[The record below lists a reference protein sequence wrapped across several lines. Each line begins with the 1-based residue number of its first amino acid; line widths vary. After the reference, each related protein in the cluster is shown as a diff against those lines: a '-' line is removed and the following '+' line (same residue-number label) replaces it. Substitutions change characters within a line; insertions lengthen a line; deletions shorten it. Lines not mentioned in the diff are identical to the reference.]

1 MATLTYVK
9 EKNPYIIPNINIPT
23 SEIRIDREDKLNDG
37 AIQLVEVEVYVKWPS
52 E

>member
-1 MATLTYVK
+1 MTTLTYVK
-9 EKNPYIIPNINIPT
+9 KKNPYIIPNINIPT
-23 SEIRIDREDKLNDG
+23 SEILIDRRDKENEG